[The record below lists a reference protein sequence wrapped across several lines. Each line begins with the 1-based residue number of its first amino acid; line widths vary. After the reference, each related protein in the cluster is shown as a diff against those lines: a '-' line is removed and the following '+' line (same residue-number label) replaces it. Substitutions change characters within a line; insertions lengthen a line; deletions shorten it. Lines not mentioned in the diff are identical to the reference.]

1 MNGALDPARYGWWL
15 ASRAAGI
22 VAILLLTGAVMIGL
36 LLAARVLRPGSL
48 KRRLVSVHEQLA
60 LVGLVAT
67 AVHGLT
73 LLGDSWLHPG
83 IAGIAIPFRLPYR
96 TLFTGLGV
104 LAGYF
109 AGVLGLTFYVRRRLG
124 ARRWRALHRT
134 APLVWG
140 LAVVHVLGAGTDA
153 SSAWL
158 RTPVLASVA
167 LVSVLLAL
175 RLRPG
180 AGRRRSR
187 RRSSPELASPAA
199 RAR

>member
-1 MNGALDPARYGWWL
+1 MNGTLDPAHYGWWL

-22 VAILLLTGAVMIGL
+22 MAILLLSGAVMIGL
-36 LLAARVLRPGSL
+36 LLAARVLPPGSL
-48 KRRLVSVHEQLA
+48 KRRLLGVHEQLA
-60 LVGLVAT
+60 LVGLVAI

-83 IAGIAIPFRLPYR
+83 IAGIAVPFQVPYR
-96 TLFTGLGV
+96 PLFTGLGI

-109 AGVLGLTFYVRRRLG
+109 AAVVGLTFYIRRRIG
-124 ARRWRALHRT
+124 GRRWRALHRT
-134 APLVWG
+134 APLAWG

-158 RTPVLASVA
+158 RTPVLVSVA
-167 LVSVLLAL
+167 LVIALLAV

-180 AGRRRSR
+180 RRRR
-187 RRSSPELASPAA
+187 RPRSSPGAA
-199 RAR
+199 QPSGGMS